1 MKTQCLIIGL
11 LTALAP
17 NGLAQ
22 PSVQAPASAP
32 ARVPAL
38 ADAQP
43 DKNGVK
49 RMAILRGLDKVSGR
63 AIDIS
68 APAGVPARFGSLTI
82 TMRFCYTVPP
92 EERPETA
99 AFVQIDDGKPG
110 DKQTRM
116 FSGWMFAS
124 TPALN
129 GLEHPVYDVWVI
141 TCKTDEP
148 ATAGNANPP
157 APGAL
162 SGVPADI
169 PPPRVP
175 PGAEAPAATP
185 EAPAERGL
193 PASPSNR

>member
-1 MKTQCLIIGL
+1 MKTPVLILCFLVGFA
-11 LTALAP
+11 TNAS
-17 NGLAQ
+17 AQ
-22 PSVQAPASAP
+22 PSLQAPVSAP
-32 ARVPAL
+32 GHGAAL
-38 ADAQP
+38 ADAHP
-43 DKNGVK
+43 DKNNVR

-63 AIDIS
+63 AVDIS
-68 APAGVPARFGSLTI
+68 APAGVPVRFGSLTI

-110 DKQTRM
+110 DKQVRM

-148 ATAGNANPP
+148 AIAGKEVNP
-157 APGAL
+157 ASAGAIA
-162 SGVPADI
+162 GAPADI
-169 PPPRVP
+169 PPPH
-175 PGAEAPAATP
+175 ADAPAKPA
-185 EAPAERGL
+185 EVAPAERGL
-193 PASPSNR
+193 PANPSSR